1 MVGDHST
8 IQTLNELGLE
18 TTELFSKIAWKFE
31 NDTSIDASI
40 GTLLSAEAD
49 RFGLWA
55 VSLGLFVPGH
65 GSLDYRVREAENIR
79 TVIKGFLET
88 LNESLNETLEYF
100 SPEPGNQSPDGS
112 LNDSAVC
119 LPDSDSEDEWWDES
133 GHDGALDPEMVVDSI
148 KDPIDR
154 LYKLSTWIR
163 NPSARFASSK
173 ILSHKQID
181 EDTGVDLL
189 EEFNSFDFNYIE
201 SVFSQYRKSKAQDE
215 YDSNNIVEPEEK
227 PRSPR
232 LSPHQ
237 VDNSISPTELSLIPR
252 LAYANGRRRQ
262 QFSYWRRHRE
272 KLALHTNSI
281 GDNYKRQNLASKE
294 HNHIHKVFNET
305 DQIKHPLSV
314 TTATR
319 LNIPQHMAMNDSL
332 SIVSV
337 SKYAPSNWSP
347 DNEKLDFP
355 APPKCPEDQK
365 FIECP
370 YCFTL
375 CPRSILETEAWKAH
389 LIRDLRPYV
398 CTYENCTTPNQLY
411 DTRQD
416 WLHHEGSIHRRV
428 FLCPKHPHQYF
439 LSLSDYQ
446 EHIFDGHLSSDGNVP
461 INLIIQS
468 NESTL
473 TTPDRPCPICLAWI
487 DDMGAL
493 QKHIAL
499 HLERFAI
506 FSLPRD
512 VHFTD
517 DHETGS
523 IDANVNWEGSRDE
536 NFDED
541 SLWSSR
547 AGSSLIFSDQETDI
561 NGKGDF
567 PGEKGIFIPNPQGM
581 RKKLTLEEY
590 RAMKR
595 IGSGS
600 YGDIKAINMNLDNTE
615 EIELTASKSE
625 HPGLSRPKL
634 TGESTDEDL
643 DVYAK
648 HSQQNPAQFNGP
660 GPKSPRGFK
669 QTPFS
674 PIFKPVSGDP
684 KEKEEGDDGD
694 DGDEEEDDV
703 EEGEE
708 HLAWD
713 SEPTPSN
720 PPSTV
725 RNSVSVSDLPNV
737 NTTSEIRCFCGYDS
751 DDGFT
756 IQCEKCLHWQHARCV
771 NININNIPDIFIC
784 YYCEVRDLTQA
795 DIIRAREYQLK
806 EIGGGPKKTQSQAK
820 RGPGND
826 LEVSDYEGLSFSAE
840 ESEDISGQQ
849 GPKAGP
855 IRPLWPHARELEQ
868 SKMRSLRTRRSEI
881 FDEEFF
887 KGEEHV
893 DDALATPSYF
903 PAWERGYTPPT
914 GGKPGIFTCPKCNA
928 IFTFKINMI
937 RHVNS
942 RACEGKTSAN
952 SKRPK
957 PETIHPYTEPEFLFP
972 FNEPDPLTP
981 DNKLYSSILHNE
993 PEPLFPYNE
1002 GSETIQAP
1010 EKDDKNYFVACC
1022 LFPGCTHVAS
1032 SSKQS
1037 KARDSLY
1044 QHHQKEKHPD
1054 WARDT
1059 PRSQRSTTSAYPDKN
1074 LSANRDA
1081 WDESEYD
1088 VTYSNE
1094 PTTFRP
1100 ITPLPDYTSFIESIT
1115 ITDLREVKHLFIYTA
1130 GTESIHFTLPIAHR
1144 AISYLDLKQSY
1155 FIWTAKQL
1163 TKSIRARATQLEEI
1177 IPSLTK
1183 AYLHETEEP
1192 KASSALLQRWT
1203 IKEVVSKALYQGRPK
1218 LKDLFSDF
1226 MNGVPARESC
1236 GVIAYGTGSD
1246 TLQAL
1251 VKQAVKKCL
1260 QDGIDITLYFCPSV
1274 QTGSFITKKSWD
1286 RRPAHFFDT
1295 Y

>member
-1 MVGDHST
+1 MVGDHGS

-31 NDTSIDASI
+31 NDTSIDTSI
-40 GTLLSAEAD
+40 GTLLSAEAG

-88 LNESLNETLEYF
+88 LNESLSEKYF
-100 SPEPGNQSPDGS
+100 SPEPENQGPDGS

-119 LPDSDSEDEWWDES
+119 LSDSDSEDEWWDES

-173 ILSHKQID
+173 ILSHKQVD

-215 YDSNNIVEPEEK
+215 YDSKNIVEPEEK

-272 KLALHTNSI
+272 KLALHTTST
-281 GDNYKRQNLASKE
+281 GDSYKRHNLESKGE
-294 HNHIHKVFNET
+294 HNHIYKVFNET
-305 DQIKHPLSV
+305 DKIAHPLSV

-319 LNIPQHMAMNDSL
+319 LNIPQQMAIAINDSL

-337 SKYAPSNWSP
+337 SKYATSNWSP
-347 DNEKLDFP
+347 DSETLDFP
-355 APPKCPEDQK
+355 APPKCPEGQK

-416 WLHHEGSIHRRV
+416 WLQHEGSIHRRV
-428 FLCPKHPHQYF
+428 FLCPKHPHQDF

-446 EHIFDGHLSSDGNVP
+446 EHIFDGHISSDGNVP

-517 DHETGS
+517 DNETGS

-547 AGSSLIFSDQETDI
+547 AGSSLIFSDPETDI
-561 NGKGDF
+561 NGKGNF
-567 PGEKGIFIPNPQGM
+567 PEEKGIFIPILQGT
-581 RKKLTLEEY
+581 RKKLTQEEY

-595 IGSGS
+595 MASGS
-600 YGDIKAINMNLDNTE
+600 HGDIQAINMNPENTE
-615 EIELTASKSE
+615 EIEFTASKSE
-625 HPGLSRPKL
+625 QPGLSRSKP
-634 TGESTDEDL
+634 TGESTDEEL

-648 HSQQNPAQFNGP
+648 HSQQNSAQFNGP
-660 GPKSPRGFK
+660 DLKSPREFK
-669 QTPFS
+669 QTSVFPT
-674 PIFKPVSGDP
+674 FKPVSRDP
-684 KEKEEGDDGD
+684 KEKAEGDGDNDNGD
-694 DGDEEEDDV
+694 DDDDDGGEEED
-703 EEGEE
+703 EEEE

-713 SEPTPSN
+713 SE
-720 PPSTV
+720 
-725 RNSVSVSDLPNV
+725 
-737 NTTSEIRCFCGYDS
+737 E
-751 DDGFT
+751 
-756 IQCEKCLHWQHARCV
+756 E
-771 NININNIPDIFIC
+771 
-784 YYCEVRDLTQA
+784 
-795 DIIRAREYQLK
+795 
-806 EIGGGPKKTQSQAK
+806 
-820 RGPGND
+820 PGND

-840 ESEDISGQQ
+840 ESEDSLGQQ
-849 GPKAGP
+849 DPKDEP
-855 IRPLWPHARELEQ
+855 TRPLQPLPHQKPSINTSNTQE
-868 SKMRSLRTRRSEI
+868 RS
-881 FDEEFF
+881 
-887 KGEEHV
+887 
-893 DDALATPSYF
+893 LATPLNF
-903 PAWERGYTPPT
+903 PPWEREYTPST
-914 GGKPGIFTCPKCNA
+914 GVKPGIFTCPKCNA
-928 IFTFKINMI
+928 VFTLKTNKT

-942 RACEGKTSAN
+942 RACEGKTSVN

-957 PETIHPYTEPEFLFP
+957 PEPIHPY
-972 FNEPDPLTP
+972 
-981 DNKLYSSILHNE
+981 NE

-1002 GSETIQAP
+1002 KFETIQTP
-1010 EKDDKNYFVACC
+1010 EKDDKGRFIAHC
-1022 LFPGCTHVAS
+1022 LSPGCTYAVPGLKKS
-1032 SSKQS
+1032 V
-1037 KARDSLY
+1037 ARDDLY
-1044 QHHQKEKHPD
+1044 RFHQKKEHPD
-1054 WARDT
+1054 WVRDT
-1059 PRSQRSTTSAYPDKN
+1059 PSDQRSTILGCADEELLPYGHS
-1074 LSANRDA
+1074 RD
-1081 WDESEYD
+1081 EIEYD
-1088 VTYSNE
+1088 VTCPDGPAMFC
-1094 PTTFRP
+1094 PTT
-1100 ITPLPDYTSFIESIT
+1100 TPDTNYVKSIT

-1130 GTESIHFTLPIAHR
+1130 GIESIHFTLPIAHR

-1155 FIWTAKQL
+1155 FIWTAKKL
-1163 TKSIRARATQLEEI
+1163 TESIRARARQLEEI

-1183 AYLHETEEP
+1183 AYLHETGEP
-1192 KASSALLQRWT
+1192 KASSALLRRWT
-1203 IKEVVSKALYQGRPK
+1203 IKEAVSKVLYQGRPK

-1226 MNGVPARESC
+1226 MNGVPAGESC
-1236 GVIAYGTGSD
+1236 GIIAYGRGSD
-1246 TLQAL
+1246 ALGAL
-1251 VKQAVKKCL
+1251 VEQAVENYL
-1260 QDGIDITLYFCPSV
+1260 QDGISITLYSCPSA
-1274 QTGSFITKKSWD
+1274 QASSRITKLNWD
-1286 RRPAHFFDT
+1286 PSVESFDI